1 MRVVFIGPPG
11 AGKGTQSVRVATELG
26 LTHLSTGDV
35 LRKSR
40 DDGESIGVEA
50 AKHFESGQ
58 LVPDKLVLQL
68 VDDRLTADDCQQG
81 YLFDGFPRTLG
92 QAESLDELLIK
103 RGTPLDAVIEFVIPE
118 AVLFERLSARGREDD
133 GEETVRERLRL
144 YSDMTEPLIGYYM
157 GRGVLRRINALGS
170 PDEIFDRVLSALE
183 ELRAAKS

>member
-11 AGKGTQSVRVATELG
+11 AGKGTQSLRVADELG

-40 DDGESIGVEA
+40 DEGEAIGLEA
-50 AKHFESGQ
+50 AKHFEAGQ

-68 VDDRLTADDCQQG
+68 VADRLAADDCAQG

-92 QAESLDELLIK
+92 QAESLDELLRE

-118 AVLFERLSARGREDD
+118 KVLFERLSARGREDD
-133 GEETVRERLRL
+133 DEETVRERLRL

-157 GRGVLRRINALGS
+157 GRGVLRRINALGD
-170 PDEIFDRVLSALE
+170 PDEVFDRVIAALE
-183 ELRAAKS
+183 ELRTTKS

>member
-11 AGKGTQSVRVATELG
+11 AGKGTQSIRVAKELG

-40 DDGESIGVEA
+40 DDGEAIGLEA

-58 LVPDKLVLQL
+58 LVPDELVLKL

-92 QAESLDELLIK
+92 QAESLDDLLVK

-118 AVLFERLSARGREDD
+118 PILFERLSARGREDD

-144 YSDMTEPLIGYYM
+144 YSEMTEPLLGYYI
-157 GRGVLRRINALGS
+157 GRGVLCRINALGN
-170 PDEIFDRVLSALE
+170 PDDVFERVLSALK
-183 ELRAAKS
+183 ELRAAS